1 MSSISVCKDCP
12 DRRVGCHSI
21 CEKYIAEDKRNQKE
35 REEARKQKEIYSAQ
49 LDRKIDGMMRMQKRR
64 HH

>member
-21 CEKYIAEDKRNQKE
+21 CEKYIAEADHNRKE
-35 REEARKQKEIYSAQ
+35 REESRRKKEMYSAQ
-49 LDRKIDGMMRMQKRR
+49 LERKIDGMMRMQKRR